1 MSINLSRELRDKD
14 VKVSI
19 NLSSE
24 LKDKDGGLLNAL
36 RVALLTYVT
45 YLTIHLQGI
54 EHKRGG
60 PPSLV
65 TSIELPLFL

>member
-45 YLTIHLQGI
+45 YISNHSFAR
-54 EHKRGG
+54 HRA
-60 PPSLV
+60 
-65 TSIELPLFL
+65 